1 MSPDAPYRREHVVD
15 VDAAV
20 VGISRADWARL
31 TPGEADDPDAA
42 RETMARLQF
51 DVMPVDGREGAVE
64 EYLATDVWGE
74 YGAVGRHRIGE
85 TDTLPYRTPLDE
97 AVRALAERG
106 GRPFLFLTRYGRVT
120 GLLTVAHLNSRQS
133 RTFFYSLISELEM
146 AMARLVRQA
155 VETDRVTEADVVA
168 TMRDKIREPY
178 EAQREAN
185 VDADPTE
192 YFYLTDFKKAVYKL
206 GLHRTLGFT
215 GRDAFMEPLGRLAG
229 LRDRVAHPARALV
242 GSPESV
248 SKLWRDVEVLDDLL
262 ARLREAAP
270 PS

>member
-20 VGISRADWARL
+20 VGISRTDWARL
-31 TPGEADDPDAA
+31 TPAEADDLDAA
-42 RETMARLQF
+42 REAMARLQF
-51 DVMPVDGREGAVE
+51 DVMAVDDGEGSVE

-85 TDTLPYRTPLDE
+85 AETLPYRTPLDE
-97 AVRALAERG
+97 AVRALAERE

-146 AMARLVRQA
+146 AMARLVRREVA
-155 VETDRVTEADVVA
+155 AGRVPVADVVA
-168 TMRDKIREPY
+168 TMRDEVREAY
-178 EAQREAN
+178 EAQRDED
-185 VDADPTE
+185 VESDPTE
-192 YFYLTDFKKAVYKL
+192 YFYLNDLTATVYKL
-206 GLHRTLGFT
+206 GLHRALGFT
-215 GRDAFMEPLGRLAG
+215 GRNAFEKPLNRLVK

-248 SKLWRDVEVLDDLL
+248 SKLWRDVEVLDDYLS
-262 ARLREAAP
+262 RLREAAP